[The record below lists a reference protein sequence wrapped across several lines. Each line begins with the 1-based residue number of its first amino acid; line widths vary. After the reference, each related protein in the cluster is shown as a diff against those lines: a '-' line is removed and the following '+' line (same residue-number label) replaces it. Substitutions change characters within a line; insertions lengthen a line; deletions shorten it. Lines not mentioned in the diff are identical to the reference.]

1 MIEVFVHSYTQDIDI
16 GFYREASTH
25 IMCAP
30 DLARWATNEAFSK
43 FRGRIVPDDDVTAL
57 VQALQLAEKTND
69 KVRVY
74 DASRT
79 VDKVRAVKHG
89 ILKTPAMLVAGKK
102 CEGIEEIQK
111 HLAQLYGSL
120 TETK

>member
-25 IMCAP
+25 VMCAP
-30 DLARWATNEAFSK
+30 DLARWATNKAFSK

-69 KVRVY
+69 KVKVY
-74 DASRT
+74 DVSRT
-79 VDKVRAVKHG
+79 VDKVKAVKHG
-89 ILKTPAMLVAGKK
+89 ILKTPAIIIAGKK
-102 CEGIEEIQK
+102 CQGIKEIQK
-111 HLAQLYGSL
+111 SLAQIYGNL
-120 TETK
+120 TDTK